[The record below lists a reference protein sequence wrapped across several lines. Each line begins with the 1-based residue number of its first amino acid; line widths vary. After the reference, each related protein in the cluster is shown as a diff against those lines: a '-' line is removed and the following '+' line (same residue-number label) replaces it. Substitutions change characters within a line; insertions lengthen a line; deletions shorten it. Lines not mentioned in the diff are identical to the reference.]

1 MPIIEE
7 ARFPRSRRSA
17 PPQHQQGQRHNATI
31 GLFPGLRLGGAQF
44 RLDRARYGRYK
55 GNGHNS
61 NDHQLEM
68 LLHHRDAAEE
78 VAQQHEDCGPRNTAD
93 DVEQQEF
100 AVVHVP
106 ETCKERHERADERE
120 ETTQEDRQRA
130 VLVNKAFGFLDALG
144 RHRLDAP
151 GIDDVL
157 AEFATDPIVARIA
170 QDRRHPH
177 HRKQQRQVQA
187 AAIGREQTRRE
198 QERITGQKRHDNHA
212 GLDEDDQED
221 GDVRAHAER
230 GNPFGNEAARVLQ
243 QVNEELDDLLEDES
257 IFWNDDIEIVQSFVL
272 KTIKQF
278 NKTAGEDFI
287 LLPMFNDDE
296 DRDYATTLLRETLAN
311 GQKYREMIAK
321 NADNWDFERIAFMD
335 VVIMQVAVAELYK
348 FENIPIRVTL
358 NEYIDLAKSYSTP
371 KSSTF
376 INGVLDAI
384 VTEMK
389 KDKTIFKN

>member
-1 MPIIEE
+1 MINRILIRIRVIQIVYAWYQNRDKDLNQVERELLLGLQKSYDLYYYLLQLMIEITDLHEERVNTKKNKFLPTHEDLNPNMHLINSLFIRQLRNNTMFVTYTANRPMSWELNQNFVRGILDKIIESDTYKE
-7 ARFPRSRRSA
+7 YAELAKPTYNDDKEFWRKS
-17 PPQHQQGQRHNATI
+17 
-31 GLFPGLRLGGAQF
+31 F
-44 RLDRARYGRYK
+44 RTFI
-55 GNGHNS
+55 
-61 NDHQLEM
+61 
-68 LLHHRDAAEE
+68 HR
-78 VAQQHEDCGPRNTAD
+78 
-93 DVEQQEF
+93 
-100 AVVHVP
+100 
-106 ETCKERHERADERE
+106 
-120 ETTQEDRQRA
+120 
-130 VLVNKAFGFLDALG
+130 
-144 RHRLDAP
+144 
-151 GIDDVL
+151 
-157 AEFATDPIVARIA
+157 
-170 QDRRHPH
+170 
-177 HRKQQRQVQA
+177 
-187 AAIGREQTRRE
+187 
-198 QERITGQKRHDNHA
+198 
-212 GLDEDDQED
+212 
-221 GDVRAHAER
+221 
-230 GNPFGNEAARVLQ
+230 
-243 QVNEELDDLLEDES
+243 NEELDDILEDES

-272 KTIKQF
+272 KTIKQI

-296 DRDYATTLLRETLAN
+296 DKEYATTLLRETLAN